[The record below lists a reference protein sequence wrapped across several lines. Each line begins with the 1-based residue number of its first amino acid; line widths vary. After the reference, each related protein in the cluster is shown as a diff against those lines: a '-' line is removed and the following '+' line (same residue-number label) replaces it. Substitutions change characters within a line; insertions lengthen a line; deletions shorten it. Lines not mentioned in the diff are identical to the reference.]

1 MMSKKSW
8 LKWGLLV
15 GSVAVFQIPFWSCIS
30 EALWQTFF
38 LRAVN

>member
-15 GSVAVFQIPFWSCIS
+15 GSVAVAQIPFWGCITQ
-30 EALWQTFF
+30 ALWQTFF